1 MKRALSEFY
10 VSPVKTTIPLQMQIL
25 HNQSFA
31 RGEVDT
37 GFVERELLGR

>member
-1 MKRALSEFY
+1 
-10 VSPVKTTIPLQMQIL
+10 LQIM
-25 HNQSFA
+25 HNQNFA